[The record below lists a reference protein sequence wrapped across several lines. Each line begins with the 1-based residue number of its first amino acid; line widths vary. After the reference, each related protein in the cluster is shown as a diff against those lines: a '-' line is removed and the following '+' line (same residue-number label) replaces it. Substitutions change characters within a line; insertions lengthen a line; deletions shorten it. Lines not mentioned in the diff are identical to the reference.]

1 MSYTKFN
8 FSFYIT
14 CCCLSL
20 GLVNANAQTSSKNFF
35 AEQLTEEN
43 WDRMLIGEWMVEFYA
58 PWCPACKTLEPIWEH
73 LAAQKESLNINV
85 GKVDVTDSPGLSG
98 RFMVTAL
105 PTIYH
110 VKNGIFRQYK
120 SPRDK
125 DSLIEF
131 VSEKT
136 WEKIEPIPGWK
147 SPTSIQMSVIGQFFQ
162 ISQVLRGIHNRFMED
177 FGLPTWG
184 SYLIIAIATI
194 VSGAI
199 LGLFIV
205 CLIDF
210 IYPPKPVVLQNKKK
224 QKDGSGGFMQ
234 EKSIQ
239 DEEIV
244 EHVKDDLVDEESEQE
259 GSETEEKEKDADKDS
274 KTEPSSPNVRKRK
287 PRKADLQARPRF
299 DSKSVFISYRAVM
312 AKANMVKSIKKRS
325 ASVSE
330 ITEKKTET
338 SGYLNKDFKKKKTE
352 NGTVQNG
359 QPNKQI
365 TKNSSK
371 KFKNEKKNNDLGI
384 VQNPKKKETNEIS
397 LQNSK
402 KKTLSTAELLK
413 LRQEYRKKRKE
424 NRLSQT
430 HLLPSNL
437 SVENIKKRIG
447 LIEKREELTRSAKRK
462 LAALKKRLRVEE
474 GVGKVEKGKNEKPEI
489 VKQKQMQNAK
499 SMQEKVDV
507 KSNKEGKKR
516 NAKQS
521 KTLIKQ
527 KNEENDDDDEED
539 EENKDDIEID
549 DELSEDDGTDVEE
562 GDEDDDD
569 DDDDNDDDEEE
580 EEEEEEE
587 DDDDDDD
594 DDGDEEEKGEN
605 KNNEQEKDNE
615 IKKSNVQ
622 KGKGKSANVEEDG
635 KKKRYVLFV
644 GNLPYNITNEE
655 LKKHF
660 LTKVSEVVDIRIPRK
675 DANTARGFAYVELAN
690 NTDYEKALSL
700 NHSFVNGRRI
710 NVQYSGPDRKTA
722 VAKNF
727 KLHALQKAGKFAG
740 GRNRYNQK
748 YANNKGKQNMRTV
761 KT

>member
-73 LAAQKESLNINV
+73 LAAQKENLNINV

-210 IYPPKPVVLQNKKK
+210 IYPPKPVMLQNKKK

-287 PRKADLQARPRF
+287 PRKAD
-299 DSKSVFISYRAVM
+299 SM
-312 AKANMVKSIKKRS
+312 AKVNTIKNMKKRS
-325 ASVSE
+325 ASTSE
-330 ITEKKTET
+330 LSEKKTEI
-338 SGYLNKDFKKKKTE
+338 LENVNKQFKKKKTE
-352 NGTVQNG
+352 NGTIING

-365 TKNSSK
+365 AKNLPK
-371 KFKNEKKNNDLGI
+371 KSKNEKRNDLEI
-384 VQNPKKKETNEIS
+384 AKNPKKKATNEIG
-397 LQNSK
+397 LQKSK
-402 KKTLSTAELLK
+402 KQTLTTAELLK

-430 HLLPSNL
+430 HTLSNL
-437 SVENIKKRIG
+437 SVEDIKRKIES
-447 LIEKREELTRSAKRK
+447 IEKRSELTRSAKRR

-474 GVGKVEKGKNEKPEI
+474 VGNIKQAAKKQLEKGRNEKSFDI
-489 VKQKQMQNAK
+489 AKQKQMQTIK
-499 SMQEKVDV
+499 SKQEKVDA
-507 KSNKEGKKR
+507 KSNKENKKR
-516 NAKQS
+516 DAKKS
-521 KTLIKQ
+521 KTLLKQ

-539 EENKDDIEID
+539 EENEDNVEID
-549 DELSEDDGTDVEE
+549 DDLSEDVDGTDVEE
-562 GDEDDDD
+562 GDDVDDDD
-569 DDDDNDDDEEE
+569 

-594 DDGDEEEKGEN
+594 DDDEEDVEEEG
-605 KNNEQEKDNE
+605 KNDKSNEQDRDNE
-615 IKKSNVQ
+615 IKKNNVQ

-660 LTKVSEVVDIRIPRK
+660 LTKVSQVVDIRIPRK
-675 DANTARGFAYVELAN
+675 DENTARGFAYVELAN

-710 NVQYSGPDRKTA
+710 NVQYSGPDRRTA

-748 YANNKGKQNMRTV
+748 YANNKGKQNMRTA
-761 KT
+761 KI